1 MCVCAC
7 VYHCMLC
14 FYIHHNC
21 NIYIH
26 IINYDDII
34 IHIIIFSL
42 VPVREQSTEAAKDVA
57 KSKRYA
63 YSPFKANNKAE
74 FALARVDDLLN
85 WARKVRAV
93 GCLFLKN

>member
-1 MCVCAC
+1 
-7 VYHCMLC
+7 MLC

-21 NIYIH
+21 NIYIYIH
-26 IINYDDII
+26 IINYDII

-85 WARKVRAV
+85 WARKVSAV
-93 GCLFLKN
+93 GRLFLKN

>member
-1 MCVCAC
+1 MCVCITAC
-7 VYHCMLC
+7 YVFICTV
-14 FYIHHNC
+14 IV
-21 NIYIH
+21 IYIH
-26 IINYDDII
+26 IINYDYII

-63 YSPFKANNKAE
+63 YSPFTANNKAE

-93 GCLFLKN
+93 GRLFLKN